1 MKTIKLIYE
10 RFQILQSI
18 DSILL
23 VSVGVTDLSVSVVK
37 RYELILALQTC
48 KKARMF
54 SLTEFLTINKL

>member
-48 KKARMF
+48 EKARMF